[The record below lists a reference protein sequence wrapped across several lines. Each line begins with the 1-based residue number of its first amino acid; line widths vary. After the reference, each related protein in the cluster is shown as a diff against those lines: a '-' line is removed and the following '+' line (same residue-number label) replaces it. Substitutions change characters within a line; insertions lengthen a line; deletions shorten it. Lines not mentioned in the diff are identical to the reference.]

1 MSEKKK
7 KNSTTTILP
16 THGDK
21 YYEVYKTLP
30 PSAKVTNNFTST
42 PKTTT
47 ELMSR
52 NSAFDKFTKKAGTKR
67 RRKNKKNRKSRKK
80 CNFII

>member
-7 KNSTTTILP
+7 KHSTTTILP

-30 PSAKVTNNFTST
+30 PSARITHKFIST

-47 ELMSR
+47 ELISR

-67 RRKNKKNRKSRKK
+67 RRKNKKSRKSRKK
-80 CNFII
+80 FNFII